1 MGQARAQLLAS
12 LAAIYLILAST
23 HVTGSITDDLEIT
36 WGNAK
41 VVTDSS
47 GQQAIAL
54 TLDRSSGSAFHSKNT
69 CLFCRIDIE
78 IKLVPGNSAG
88 TVTTFYMIT
97 ENAWQFHD
105 EIDIEFLG
113 NSTGQP
119 YTMHTN
125 MYARGQGGREKQYK
139 FDFDPTQDYHKYTII
154 WNKDWILFL
163 VDDKLYRQIK
173 NNQIYGAPYPSYYPM
188 RLYATI
194 WNADEWATQ
203 GGRVKTDWSQAPF
216 TAYFRNYTATSCSQ
230 FVNSPLCMPGSGWFD
245 QQLDASRQQ
254 QLAQVDSNNKIYD
267 YCTDPRTYKSAP
279 PRECGLN

>member
-12 LAAIYLILAST
+12 LAAIYLILAIP
-23 HVTGSITDDLEIT
+23 HVTGGLTDDLEIM

-41 VVTDSS
+41 VVTDIS

-54 TLDRSSGSAFHSKNT
+54 TLDQSTSSAFRSKKT
-69 CLFCRIDIE
+69 CQFCRIDVE

-88 TVTTFYMIT
+88 TVTTFYVSSLETNWLSTFYFDCGSSDQPICVVIWWQMVT
-97 ENAWQFHD
+97 EGAWQYHD

-154 WNKDWILFL
+154 WNKDWIL
-163 VDDKLYRQIK
+163 
-173 NNQIYGAPYPSYYPM
+173 
-188 RLYATI
+188 
-194 WNADEWATQ
+194 
-203 GGRVKTDWSQAPF
+203 
-216 TAYFRNYTATSCSQ
+216 
-230 FVNSPLCMPGSGWFD
+230 
-245 QQLDASRQQ
+245 
-254 QLAQVDSNNKIYD
+254 
-267 YCTDPRTYKSAP
+267 
-279 PRECGLN
+279 